1 MEIWDLFISQIELD
15 GLQFKVEDLMIIF
28 IIIEFYYF
36 LCWHIII
43 ILYCAHWRIGGGQT
57 DKYTNGQGDNIL
69 TKKNCLTLPQDYGK
83 FR

>member
-1 MEIWDLFISQIELD
+1 MCTLT
-15 GLQFKVEDLMIIF
+15 
-28 IIIEFYYF
+28 Y
-36 LCWHIII
+36 
-43 ILYCAHWRIGGGQT
+43 RGGQT